1 VELKIMPAKE
11 KTIALRISE
20 AVLRFLRQLAGK
32 LGYDTEEEAHLS
44 SREALEREHALP
56 SLEGAATDLLLQQED
71 SFTSILLRYL
81 KGEGALG
88 RAEYLF
94 LVYLM
99 QRQSYLTNKIT
110 RERFTELIKLH
121 QGLFRLFHSR
131 FPDKGYLLGNLN
143 AYASFSGI
151 NNDVLTALEKILD
164 SVTRD
169 PAGMAYNPDLVVRN
183 LAAMLRESELI
194 KEVAFSHLMSQY
206 NATLVPLAARSIYR
220 NKPGSTEAFED
231 YLAEPKSVT
240 EEGNWFCLK
249 VISTQSGFWAVLE
262 LDRIIIPLS
271 YRNFASF
278 TASFG
283 LKRIAPQE
291 AEQDGFFT
299 LELPEGIR
307 LCLSHE
313 DTAGLWDACNRIQ
326 TSSEYRSHDRIWS
339 LLYGTVE

>member
-1 VELKIMPAKE
+1 VELKIVIPKE
-11 KTIALRISE
+11 KPLALRFSE
-20 AVLRFLRQLAGK
+20 AALRFLKQMAEK
-32 LGYDTEEEAHLS
+32 MGYDTEEAARLS
-44 SREALEREHALP
+44 PREALEREHALP
-56 SLEGAATDLLLQQED
+56 SLEGAAADLLLQQRD
-71 SFTSILLRYL
+71 SFVSILLRYL
-81 KGEGALG
+81 KGEEALG

-110 RERFTELIKLH
+110 RERFTELLQLH
-121 QGLFRLFHSR
+121 QELFRLFHSR

-143 AYASFSGI
+143 AYARTSGI
-151 NNDVLTALEKILD
+151 NNDVLTALEKILAT
-164 SVTRD
+164 VTRD
-169 PAGMAYNPDLVVRN
+169 PAGISYNPDLVVRN

-194 KEVAFSHLMSQY
+194 KEVAFSNLMSQY

-220 NKPGSTEAFED
+220 NEPGSAEAFED
-231 YLAEPKSVT
+231 YLAEPMSVT
-240 EEGNWFCLK
+240 GKGDWFTLK

-262 LDRIIIPLS
+262 LERIIVPLS

-283 LKRIAPQE
+283 LKWIAPQE
-291 AEQDGFFT
+291 PGQNGFFT
-299 LELPEGIR
+299 LELHDGIR
-307 LCLSHE
+307 LCLPHG
-313 DTAGLWDACNRIQ
+313 DAAGLWDACNRIQ